1 MEMNLADM
9 LCYSDIHELSRIAL
23 TYECECNGHSKNELI
38 QSILNTVGRREIFEK
53 YVRSLSLEDVRF
65 LNSLLFDSRNS
76 FSLEELMAR
85 AKQTRFQE
93 AEPDEGA
100 WSPRDTIGK
109 FKRHGWLFNGYSQ
122 QTKYLFQVPEDLK
135 RRFCEVLAGKFK
147 ERLVTSAEPGVY
159 RDERQLIVDDTLQ
172 FLRYIGDQGEVPL
185 TVEGTMYKRQLQHVL
200 EAMSVGEDMVAKG
213 AWRFGYGR
221 MFKEYPNRLSLIYDY
236 CYYHHLIAEGDR
248 TLTLTDEGRARV
260 LESRK
265 ENGAQLYRF
274 WLRLYKNPIPNV
286 QSIVQWLERLAQGWV
301 TVESLGGV
309 LGELIKPF
317 YYDSAQS
324 IFEQRILQMMMHLGL
339 LRIGE
344 AERLGQVVQV
354 TKLGSGIIRGTQVA
368 EADKVALSPGPQD
381 VFDNH
386 L

>member
-1 MEMNLADM
+1 MNLADM

-38 QSILNTVGRREIFEK
+38 QSILNTVGRRDIFER
-53 YVRSLSLEDVRF
+53 YVRNLQVEDVRF

-76 FSLEELMAR
+76 FSLEELTAR

-93 AEPDEGA
+93 KDDGG
-100 WSPRDTIGK
+100 WNPRDTIGK

-135 RRFCEVLAGKFK
+135 RRFCDVLAAGFR
-147 ERLVTSAEPGVY
+147 ERLAAGPEPEVY
-159 RDERQLIVDDTLQ
+159 RDEQQLIVDDTLQ
-172 FLRYIGDQGEVPL
+172 FLRFIAQHGDIPL
-185 TVEGTMYKRQLQHVL
+185 TAEGTMYKRQLQQVL
-200 EAMSVGEDMVAKG
+200 DTMSVGEEMVAKG

-221 MFKEYPNRLSLIYDY
+221 MFKEYPNRLSFIYDY
-236 CYYHHLIAEGDR
+236 CYYHRLIAESDR
-248 TLTLTDEGRARV
+248 KLTLTEEGQARV
-260 LESRK
+260 AEGRK
-265 ENGAQLYRF
+265 ENNAQLYRF
-274 WLRLYKNPIPNV
+274 WLRLYKNPIPNL
-286 QSIVQWLERLAQGWV
+286 QSIVQWLERLTQGWV
-301 TVESLGGV
+301 TAESLGGV

-317 YYDSAQS
+317 YYDTAQS

-344 AERLGQVVQV
+344 AERQAQVVRI
-354 TKLGSGIIRGTQVA
+354 TKLGSEIIRGTYVA
-368 EADKVALSPGPQD
+368 EEDKVTLAPGPQD
-381 VFDNH
+381 VFDSS